1 VFGYDKYYMN
11 TKVLTAILL
20 IGIATAIIAPPNLP
34 DALGANSDASSAAVG
49 VNGIANSLANAAAAA
64 LGGGIATTN
73 TNSVSNVVNGLSTTL
88 GNAGSASL
96 SPFGSAAANGNV
108 AAAALGGLAT
118 GNTASNT
125 FSGPG
130 LSTAINTGNSAA
142 WGFNPLSTSASNTAT
157 ALNGLGLAAGGA
169 NAGAAV
175 SGSGVTGTTT
185 NSASGNV
192 GGNSFS
198 SSSSSSV
205 AQSLPIGSLAGQYEF
220 GWDPIPVI
228 VNYDYFIFRGCTDY
242 KIPITRRGRNIEFG
256 ATIFTEPSCGYDPAF
271 YLSQRFYQVARYFRN
286 TDGFA
291 GFVNDEELFT
301 IRYKAGVKSGRQVY
315 DNYYEG
321 EYEGLHPRYNIQIDN
336 NRLWFQGYQN
346 LPLEFD
352 YSDGGNISF
361 ERYVRGRRNLGFYNR
376 DSSLYDL
383 FSSCSRVNARGQ
395 NNGYSFV
402 DKKGRSLAYFFSR
415 KW

>member
-1 VFGYDKYYMN
+1 MTGA
-11 TKVLTAILL
+11 TVLPLSV
-20 IGIATAIIAPPNLP
+20 PNV
-34 DALGANSDASSAAVG
+34 LGANSDASSAAAG
-49 VNGIANSLANAAAAA
+49 LGGLANSLANAAAAA

-88 GNAGSASL
+88 ANAGSASL
-96 SPFGSAAANGNV
+96 SPFGSAAGNGNV

-130 LSTAINTGNSAA
+130 LSTAINSGSSAA
-142 WGFNPLSTSASNTAT
+142 FGFNPLSTSASNTAA
-157 ALNGLGLAAGGA
+157 ALNALGLAAGGA

-242 KIPITRRGRNIEFG
+242 KIPIIRRGKNIEFG
-256 ATIFTEPSCGYDPAF
+256 DCIYTEPNCGYDPAF
-271 YLSQRFYQVARYFRN
+271 YLSQRFYQVAKYNRYD
-286 TDGFA
+286 DGFA
-291 GFVNDEELFT
+291 GFIDDEELFT
-301 IRYKAGVKSGRQVY
+301 IRNKEGVKRGRQVY
-315 DNYYEG
+315 GYYYEG

-336 NRLWFQGYQN
+336 NRLWFQGYKDRA
-346 LPLEFD
+346 LEFD

-361 ERYVRGRRNLGFYNR
+361 ERYVRGRKNLDFYNR
-376 DSSLYDL
+376 DSSLYGF
-383 FSSCSRVNARGQ
+383 FSSCARVNVRGQ
-395 NNGYSFV
+395 NKGYSFH
-402 DKKGRSLAYFFSR
+402 DKKGRSLGYCFPR

>member
-1 VFGYDKYYMN
+1 MTGA
-11 TKVLTAILL
+11 TVLPLSV
-20 IGIATAIIAPPNLP
+20 PNV
-34 DALGANSDASSAAVG
+34 LGANSDASSAAAG
-49 VNGIANSLANAAAAA
+49 LGGLANSLANAAAAA

-73 TNSVSNVVNGLSTTL
+73 TNSVSSVVNGLSTTL

-96 SPFGSAAANGNV
+96 SPFGSAAGNGNV

-130 LSTAINTGNSAA
+130 LSTAINSGSSAA
-142 WGFNPLSTSASNTAT
+142 FGFNPLSTSASNTAA
-157 ALNGLGLAAGGA
+157 ALNALGLAAGGA

-256 ATIFTEPSCGYDPAF
+256 ATIFTEPNCGYDPAF
-271 YLSQRFYQVARYFRN
+271 YLSQRLYQVTRFGSNA
-286 TDGFA
+286 DGFT

-301 IRYKAGVKSGRQVY
+301 IRNKPGVRRGRLVY
-315 DNYYEG
+315 DKYFYEG
-321 EYEGLHPRYNIQIDN
+321 EYEGFHPRYNIQVDN

-361 ERYVRGRRNLGFYNR
+361 ERYVRGRKNLDFYNR

-383 FSSCSRVNARGQ
+383 FSYIARVNARGQ
-395 NNGYSFV
+395 NNGY
-402 DKKGRSLAYFFSR
+402 
-415 KW
+415 